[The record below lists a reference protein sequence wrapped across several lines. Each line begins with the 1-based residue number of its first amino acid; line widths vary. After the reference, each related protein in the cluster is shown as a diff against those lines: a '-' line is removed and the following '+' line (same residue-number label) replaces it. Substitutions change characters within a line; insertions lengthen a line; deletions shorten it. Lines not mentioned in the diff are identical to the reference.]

1 MSSSADQVFALNFA
15 EQFTRLNA
23 VEASGLEAEP
33 SAEWP
38 RGESIAILTATRG
51 YSINRNS
58 NNLER

>member
-15 EQFTRLNA
+15 EQFARLNA
-23 VEASGLEAEP
+23 VEASGLEAE
-33 SAEWP
+33 SGAKWP